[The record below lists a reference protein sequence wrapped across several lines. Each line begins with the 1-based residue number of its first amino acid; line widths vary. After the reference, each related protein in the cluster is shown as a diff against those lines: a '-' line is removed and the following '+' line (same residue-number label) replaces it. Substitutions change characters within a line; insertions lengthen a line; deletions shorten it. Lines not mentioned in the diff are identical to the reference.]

1 MQSVY
6 KMKQFQKI
14 VALFIVIFITGIY
27 FTVVYI
33 NAPLNSNYPTES
45 LQIKKDSLQFKQLD
59 KKTV

>member
-1 MQSVY
+1 
-6 KMKQFQKI
+6 MKQFQKI

-45 LQIKKDSLQFKQLD
+45 LQIKKDSLKFKQLD